1 MFPEYRGLITLLKG
15 HDVHFDR
22 LFKKHNDLDDKI
34 NAMTSSSGFDQ
45 TLIEQ
50 LKKEKLLLKDEI
62 FIYLQQKSQ

>member
-1 MFPEYRGLITLLKG
+1 MFPEYRSLISALKG

-22 LFKKHNDLDDKI
+22 LFKKHNELDDKI
-34 NAMTSSSGFDQ
+34 NVMTAASGFDE

-62 FIYLQQKSQ
+62 FAYLQQKA